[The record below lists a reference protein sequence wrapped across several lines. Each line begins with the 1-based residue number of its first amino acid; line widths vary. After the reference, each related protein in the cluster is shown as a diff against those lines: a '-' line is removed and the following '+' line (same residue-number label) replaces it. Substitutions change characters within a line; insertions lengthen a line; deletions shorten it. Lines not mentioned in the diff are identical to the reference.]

1 MGLFDTLDRRK
12 KEEEQFKS
20 SDDLKRQQEE
30 QKRILEEQR
39 RMRIFTNNREASE
52 MLIKKEEER
61 AFTELYNKR
70 VKDDKA
76 KYGEISKET
85 EAFFDKWYHD
95 YKFRREETAKL
106 KKEKIKYESTIC
118 KEIVFDRIK
127 STRGLFFT
135 DQEEKQSLDE
145 YMSKYQSDL
154 EFRKKEIEAWKQKK
168 SQFSQEERE
177 ETEIMA
183 KVYFTE
189 EVVNEGKKY
198 QYELA
203 TVPEQRKRMVESWKK
218 DHSHSTGMS
227 NTEVNS
233 IESRKKELID
243 MFKTTNNDRNVSLKS
258 VTSGNSEL
266 DDMFE
271 STKTSPTNNT
281 DLNFKK

>member
-1 MGLFDTLDRRK
+1 MGLFDTLNRRK

-30 QKRILEEQR
+30 KKILEEQR

-52 MLIKKEEER
+52 MIMKKEEER

-70 VKDDKA
+70 VKADKE

-85 EAFFDKWYHD
+85 DAFFDKWYRD
-95 YKFRREETAKL
+95 YRFRREETAKW
-106 KKEKIKYESTIC
+106 KKEKTIYESTIC
-118 KEIVFDRIK
+118 KEIIFDRIK
-127 STRGLFFT
+127 NTHGLFLFE
-135 DQEEKQSLDE
+135 QEEKRSLNE
-145 YMSKYQSDL
+145 YMSKYQSNL
-154 EFRKKEIEAWKQKK
+154 EFRKKEIEAWEQKK

-183 KVYFTE
+183 KVYFTA
-189 EVVNEGKKY
+189 EVINEGKKY

-203 TVPEQRKRMVESWKK
+203 TVPEQRKRLVESWKK
-218 DHSHSTGMS
+218 DHSHSSNIS

-243 MFKTTNNDRNVSLKS
+243 MFKTTTNDRNVSRES
-258 VTSGNSEL
+258 VISGNSEL

-271 STKTSPTNNT
+271 SSVTVSNN
-281 DLNFKK
+281 DKGFKV